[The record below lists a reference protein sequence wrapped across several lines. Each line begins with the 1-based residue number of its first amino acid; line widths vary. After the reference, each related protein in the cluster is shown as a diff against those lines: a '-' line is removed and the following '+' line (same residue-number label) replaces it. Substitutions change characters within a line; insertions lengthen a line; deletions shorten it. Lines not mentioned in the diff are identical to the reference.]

1 MILFTRPRSALFFSA
16 LLSVASLLAT
26 TSAQAQQQAADYV
39 VTTAGDTLRGR
50 IQLTGRAATVVH
62 LHQRQHP
69 TITYTASQL
78 SSYGTGHTPLRVSK
92 PVGRPAGKPQLL
104 VPLVRGYMSLYAGK
118 DLVASQMRYYLQ
130 PADSAYVV
138 EVPPTTALLTYARL
152 LSACPSLNIGS
163 NGFTTRYR
171 YTQSG
176 LIALT
181 TDYNQ
186 CLQKP
191 SELVKAPSG
200 VHAQFG
206 IKGGVGFPTF
216 SPILTDFY
224 AQTVFG
230 PGAQN
235 TSSYQAGAV
244 ALLTTRSNWGLQL
257 EANYLRLAGTYPLP
271 TQPAANQGTYVGLYG
286 VKLRYSQLQVP
297 LLAHYTFSHG
307 AVAPYLNLGPSLAVN
322 ISNSS
327 TKQLVDG
334 NGRSTGEQTYDTGG
348 SSAILGGAAGA
359 GCLLR
364 IKGGPVLLLEGRY
377 DLPLDWFGNNTLAK
391 SLRLEAGLL
400 F

>member
-1 MILFTRPRSALFFSA
+1 MTFFTHLRVNTFCLA
-16 LLSVASLLAT
+16 LLSLVGLPFII
-26 TSAQAQQQAADYV
+26 SAQAQRPNTDYV

-62 LHQRQHP
+62 LHQRGQP
-69 TITYTASQL
+69 TTTYTASQIR
-78 SSYGTGHTPLRVSK
+78 SYGTGRTPLRVSK
-92 PVGRPAGKPQLL
+92 PVGQPAGRPQLL

-118 DLVASQMRYYLQ
+118 DSTASQVRYYLQ

-138 EVPPTTALLTYARL
+138 EVPPTTALITYARL
-152 LSACPSLNIGS
+152 LSACSSLNIGS
-163 NGFTTRYR
+163 NGFMARYR
-171 YTQSG
+171 YTHSG

-181 TDYNQ
+181 TDYNR

-191 SELVKAPSG
+191 SELAKTPSG

-206 IKGGVGFPTF
+206 IKGGMGFPTF

-244 ALLTTRSNWGLQL
+244 ALFTTRSNWGLQI

-271 TQPAANQGTYVGLYG
+271 TQPASNQGTYVGLYG

-297 LLAHYTFSHG
+297 LLVHYTFSPG
-307 AVAPYLNLGPSLAVN
+307 AIAPYLNLGPSLAINV
-322 ISNSS
+322 SNGS

-334 NGRSTGEQTYDTGG
+334 NGSPTGEQVYDTGG
-348 SSAILGGAAGA
+348 SAAILGGAAGV

-364 IKGGPVLLLEGRY
+364 IKGGPALLLEGRY
-377 DLPLDWFGNNTLAK
+377 DLPLDWFGNNTLAR
-391 SLRLEAGLL
+391 SLRLEAGIL